1 MSLYHF
7 KLCMSR
13 SQTTWSQWVS
23 PAEHNRSSFTLFV
36 SVLCVGFSLSL
47 SPGDAIGSRQWEV
60 PVLSVGIRAEA
71 HRWYRVPKKVF
82 TSRAS

>member
-1 MSLYHF
+1 
-7 KLCMSR
+7 MSR
-13 SQTTWSQWVS
+13 SQTAWPQWVS
-23 PAEHNRSSFTLFV
+23 LAEHNRSSFTLFV
-36 SVLCVGFSLSL
+36 SVLCVGFSL

-71 HRWYRVPKKVF
+71 RRWYRVPKKVF